1 MSHIGGHFLCWAVI
15 CSCQT
20 TFKPPFLMAK
30 STIKHH
36 FGGRSGKGSTVP
48 IQILW
53 AGRSPSHRQL
63 PYTVDGHGW
72 HGCCH
77 AGSRPAGG
85 AGVRWTG
92 GGATRESV
100 PSVEGSPKKASRW
113 FKVKYG
119 WFSCWFFSRGQRT
132 GKLVYNFHRTR
143 VSSWGGSHW
152 LISNASLSNT
162 GVVLDPFMNCRA
174 HPGRIQ

>member
-1 MSHIGGHFLCWAVI
+1 
-15 CSCQT
+15 
-20 TFKPPFLMAK
+20 MAK

-100 PSVEGSPKKASRW
+100 PSVEGLQRKLQDGSKSNMGGSA
-113 FKVKYG
+113 VG
-119 WFSCWFFSRGQRT
+119 FFPGA
-132 GKLVYNFHRTR
+132 KER
-143 VSSWGGSHW
+143 VSWCITFIELGSLAEGAH
-152 LISNASLSNT
+152 IGSYQMH
-162 GVVLDPFMNCRA
+162 PF
-174 HPGRIQ
+174 QTLV